1 MSNGTSISIE
11 QAYREACQAL
21 GEAVVMQRLLSAELA
36 RHQADE
42 GPAPGPPDPAGG
54 PGG

>member
-11 QAYREACQAL
+11 QAYREACLAL

-36 RHQADE
+36 RRQVDDDQ
-42 GPAPGPPDPAGG
+42 PDDRPDNRTT
-54 PGG
+54 